1 MQDSYQ
7 PEGESESDESIE
19 SEEDNEIGDD
29 ESDNVEDDVHVL
41 DEKPT
46 DSPKEVCEEFLFIKI
61 WQGGI
66 KKLNMCLVKGLV
78 TPWKNGFTQAAQ
90 TYQ

>member
-1 MQDSYQ
+1 MTAQFTYMDICLLHTGLGSLFDFYCYLMQDSYQ

-61 WQGGI
+61 
-66 KKLNMCLVKGLV
+66 
-78 TPWKNGFTQAAQ
+78 
-90 TYQ
+90 